1 MNLKNFKLK
10 SNRSLAKLAFILIA
24 LSASLMFTLSP
35 VRADVNVVDR
45 PENGIYDPNHHLS
58 QSTIDKVKTFNEMN
72 DSQFDIYITDN
83 LYDVS
88 IDEVASTILRY
99 WGAVSHS
106 EAENG
111 FVLAISTGDKKIELQ
126 PSISAYHYISDDQ
139 ADSIL
144 DESIKYLE
152 SEDYD
157 SAVVSIIDQLSYTI
171 AEKRREDAESYENSI
186 QNDFV
191 ASLDQKSNFFN
202 SDAYRGAV
210 YMFSALII
218 GVFVIPIS
226 LPIIIILVGTH
237 YVNRKSK
244 NIRSDTAVEETEVK
258 ESSHFDSPFE

>member
-1 MNLKNFKLK
+1 M
-10 SNRSLAKLAFILIA
+10 
-24 LSASLMFTLSP
+24 
-35 VRADVNVVDR
+35 
-45 PENGIYDPNHHLS
+45 
-58 QSTIDKVKTFNEMN
+58 
-72 DSQFDIYITDN
+72 
-83 LYDVS
+83 
-88 IDEVASTILRY
+88 
-99 WGAVSHS
+99 
-106 EAENG
+106 
-111 FVLAISTGDKKIELQ
+111 Q

-157 SAVVSIIDQLSYTI
+157 SAIVSIIDQLSYTI

>member
-1 MNLKNFKLK
+1 MNLKIFRYVMILLM
-10 SNRSLAKLAFILIA
+10 SMMFI
-24 LSASLMFTLSP
+24 LSP
-35 VRADVNVVDR
+35 VKADVNVVDR
-45 PENGIYDPNHHLS
+45 PENGIYDSNHRLS

-99 WGAVSHS
+99 WEVVSYS
-106 EAENG
+106 ENG

-139 ADSIL
+139 VDSIL

-157 SAVVSIIDQLSYTI
+157 SAVVSIIDQLNYAI
-171 AEKRREDAESYENSI
+171 AEKRREDVESYDNSI

-191 ASLDQKSNFFN
+191 SLDQKSNFFN
-202 SDAYRGAV
+202 SAEYRGAV
-210 YMFSALII
+210 YMFSVLII
-218 GVFVIPIS
+218 GAFIFPIGIFLIAFLVIMHQIK
-226 LPIIIILVGTH
+226 H
-237 YVNRKSK
+237 KNK
-244 NIRSDTAVEETEVK
+244 NIDSDTAVTEANEQTFTDNDEVK